1 MQTFTTVGYGDTATT
16 NTIERAFGCLTM
28 LMGVFVFSY
37 ASGSLA
43 SILMSVDSAQSEQTK
58 QLELLQGV
66 SYAFK
71 FPKKL
76 VG

>member
-1 MQTFTTVGYGDTATT
+1 
-16 NTIERAFGCLTM
+16 M